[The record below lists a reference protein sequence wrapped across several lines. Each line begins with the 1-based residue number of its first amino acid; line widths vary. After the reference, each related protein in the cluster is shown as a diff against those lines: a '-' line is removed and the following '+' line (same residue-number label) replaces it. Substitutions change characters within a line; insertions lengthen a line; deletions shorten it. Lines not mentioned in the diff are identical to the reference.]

1 MIHPGPSR
9 RPRSRRV
16 CIAIVVIVVILGLA
30 SRRYR
35 DVLPPFIAAYAGDT
49 LWAMMVFFLFSLM
62 TPRARTMA
70 IAAAA
75 LLFAYAIEIS
85 QLYHAPWI
93 DSIRAMTIG
102 GLVLGSDFVWSDL
115 VCYTAGIAAG
125 AVLDLLV
132 ISVRRAG

>member
-1 MIHPGPSR
+1 M
-9 RPRSRRV
+9 
-16 CIAIVVIVVILGLA
+16 LGLA

-49 LWAMMVFFLFSLM
+49 LWANMVVWLFALIV
-62 TPRARTMA
+62 PRARTMT

-75 LLFAYAIEIS
+75 LAFAYAIEVS

-93 DSIRAMTIG
+93 DAMRSTVIG

-115 VCYTAGIAAG
+115 VCYTAGVAAG
-125 AVLDLLV
+125 AGLDLLMV
-132 ISVRRAG
+132 SSRRTG

>member
-1 MIHPGPSR
+1 MLL
-9 RPRSRRV
+9 
-16 CIAIVVIVVILGLA
+16 VVIVVMLGLA

-35 DVLPPFIAAYAGDT
+35 EVLPSFVAAYAGDT
-49 LWAMMVFFLFSLM
+49 LWATMVFLLFAIV
-62 TPRARTMA
+62 TPRTRTMT

-75 LLFAYAIEIS
+75 LAFSYAIEIS

-115 VCYTAGIAAG
+115 VCYTVGVGIAGVVDAFL
-125 AVLDLLV
+125 ATDT
-132 ISVRRAG
+132 RAG